1 MLAFMLHMLAFMLAY
16 AMVYESSLF
25 YFIFQQALVLS
36 INDTLKEVKNQKG
49 EVVQDS
55 ITLS

>member
-16 AMVYESSLF
+16 AMVYESTLF
-25 YFIFQQALVLS
+25 YFIFQQVLVLP
-36 INDTLKEVKNQKG
+36 IKDTLKEVKNQNS

>member
-1 MLAFMLHMLAFMLAY
+1 MLWFMGA
-16 AMVYESSLF
+16 V
-25 YFIFQQALVLS
+25 YFIFQQVLVLS
-36 INDTLKEVKNQKG
+36 IKDTLKEVKNQNG

>member
-1 MLAFMLHMLAFMLAY
+1 MFSFMLVY
-16 AMVYESSLF
+16 AMVYGSSLF
-25 YFIFQQALVLS
+25 NFIFQQVLVLS
-36 INDTLKEVKNQKG
+36 IKDTLKEVKNQNG

>member
-1 MLAFMLHMLAFMLAY
+1 MLAFMLHMLAFMLEY
-16 AMVYESSLF
+16 AMVYESTLF
-25 YFIFQQALVLS
+25 YFIFQQVLVLP
-36 INDTLKEVKNQKG
+36 IKDTLKEVKNQNS